1 MKSPRSPDGAPP
13 LRVRL
18 VDDHAIVREGYRRLF
33 ETEPGIRIVGE
44 HPHAE
49 SVLQA
54 LERSGGDDTDVVVL
68 DLSMPGRSGLE
79 LLRQMA
85 VAWPRVQVLVFTM
98 HDSASMADQAL
109 RAGAAGFVTK
119 NSDPALLLQALR
131 RVAAGERDVL
141 SPDVAAPPPALTAP
155 PALAPREFEV
165 MQLLI
170 EGLSIDE
177 IGRRLGLSSKT
188 VANYQTMIR
197 TKLGVAT
204 SIELL
209 RYAQRHGLG
218 PT

>member
-1 MKSPRSPDGAPP
+1 MKLPRPPEARQP

-33 ETEPGIRIVGE
+33 ESEPDIRIVGE
-44 HPHAE
+44 HPDAE
-49 SVLQA
+49 SALQA
-54 LERSGGDDTDVVVL
+54 LARSNGADTDLIVL

-79 LLRQMA
+79 LLRHVSA
-85 VAWPRVQVLVFTM
+85 SWPQVQVLVFTM

-119 NSDPALLLQALR
+119 NADPALLLQALR
-131 RVAAGERDVL
+131 RVAAGERNVV
-141 SPDVAAPPPALTAP
+141 SPDVAEPPAALPAP

-165 MQLLI
+165 MQLLL
-170 EGLSIDE
+170 EGLSVDE
-177 IGRRLGLSSKT
+177 IGRRLGLSNKT
-188 VANYQTMIR
+188 VANYQTTIR
-197 TKLGVAT
+197 TKLGVTT

-209 RYAQRHGLG
+209 HYAQRHGLG